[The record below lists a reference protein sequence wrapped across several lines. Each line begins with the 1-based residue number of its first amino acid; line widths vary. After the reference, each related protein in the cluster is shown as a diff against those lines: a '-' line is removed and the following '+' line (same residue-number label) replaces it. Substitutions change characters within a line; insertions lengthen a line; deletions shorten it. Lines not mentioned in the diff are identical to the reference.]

1 MKMQNNII
9 NLYAIFQISISLIAL
24 HCSVCAYKFAQI
36 QPPCRQA
43 VGNSFIAYCK
53 TVGRRRNF
61 AKDIDINLSRKMM
74 QSREGMQFLIHMD
87 AFTHGQALC
96 NLFHL

>member
-1 MKMQNNII
+1 MPFFQFPSHSL
-9 NLYAIFQISISLIAL
+9 LYIAQSVLTSLL
-24 HCSVCAYKFAQI
+24 KFSHL
-36 QPPCRQA
+36 RQA

-74 QSREGMQFLIHMD
+74 QSKQGMQYLIHMD